1 MVMLLTQY
9 IDNACKYS
17 NFGTTITIRVLSAGA
32 EAIFSVNS
40 FGPVIPM
47 SDRERIFDRYYRSSS
62 YANRAPGHGDRTFR
76 GQARGANPRRLCVG
90 DKRRAGRH
98 NVFCSHSA
106 DSGEGDFVMMQPAIR
121 ILVVDDEPAIRRALR
136 PPLMELG
143 FQVAEASRGE
153 EALQA
158 LRGANYDAVL
168 LDINM
173 PGIGGIETLRRIRAF
188 APRLPVLMLTV
199 RDEEEDKVE
208 ALDLGADD
216 YVTKPFSTRELIARI
231 RSAVRRVRAP
241 ARPEDAPMEIG
252 EIRLEPVKRRVTKRG
267 AAVKLTRKEFDILYC
282 LMSRAGRVVT
292 YAKLLTAVWGAE
304 CREEVE
310 YLRTFVRQLRKKI
323 EDDPSNPVYL
333 LTDVYVGYRFADALM
348 FQEESAAGGGSLEPP
363 EQVTDGRIA
372 APRGSLACLSASLF
386 VVVQQAEDVV
396 FLEALAAFQE
406 IELDGEAEPGN
417 HAAQLLH
424 QLDRALH
431 GAAGSEQIVDQHN
444 ILSGRDRVHV
454 ISSVSVPYSRS

>member
-1 MVMLLTQY
+1 VT
-9 IDNACKYS
+9 
-17 NFGTTITIRVLSAGA
+17 
-32 EAIFSVNS
+32 
-40 FGPVIPM
+40 
-47 SDRERIFDRYYRSSS
+47 
-62 YANRAPGHGDRTFR
+62 
-76 GQARGANPRRLCVG
+76 
-90 DKRRAGRH
+90 
-98 NVFCSHSA
+98 
-106 DSGEGDFVMMQPAIR
+106 MQQAIR

-158 LRGANYDAVL
+158 LRSNSYDAVL

-199 RDEEEDKVE
+199 RDDEEDKVE
-208 ALDLGADD
+208 ALDVGADD

-241 ARPEDAPMEIG
+241 ARPEDAPIDIG
-252 EIRLEPVKRRVTKRG
+252 EIHLDPVKRRVTKRG
-267 AAVKLTRKEFDILYC
+267 EPVKLTRKEFDILYC

-323 EDDPSNPVYL
+323 EDDPSSPIYL
-333 LTDVYVGYRFADALM
+333 LTDVYVGYRFADAM
-348 FQEESAAGGGSLEPP
+348 TFQTETAA
-363 EQVTDGRIA
+363 D
-372 APRGSLACLSASLF
+372 
-386 VVVQQAEDVV
+386 
-396 FLEALAAFQE
+396 
-406 IELDGEAEPGN
+406 DGEP
-417 HAAQLLH
+417 QP
-424 QLDRALH
+424 LDEA
-431 GAAGSEQIVDQHN
+431 SEDA
-444 ILSGRDRVHV
+444 
-454 ISSVSVPYSRS
+454 